1 MLTALKLRDIDQT
14 HGPFVAFY
22 KSSVLLLLKKKLF
35 KCTQIFHKRIQLSLV
50 QSSHIQTAEH
60 WVQIWV
66 YNVIPCFH
74 VTLNLYEKVAFI
86 EVAVK
91 LLITAAFV

>member
-22 KSSVLLLLKKKLF
+22 KPSVLLLLQKKLF

-50 QSSHIQTAEH
+50 QSSHIETAEH